1 LLFGPAEA
9 CFTIF
14 LSMQPVCMSLNMP
27 EFLQLLPPQEAL
39 KLLLRNL
46 QPQPEPDEIDTASA
60 LGRVIFNAVRAPH
73 PLPSFPRST
82 VDGFAVRAADTFGAS
97 DSLPAY
103 LELVAE
109 VPMGAAPNFSLTRG
123 QCAIIHTGGMLPE
136 GGDAVVMV
144 EHTQSVRPV
153 EVEILRA
160 VAMGENVLKVGEDVA
175 LGQEVIAAGT
185 RLRPAEIG
193 GLMALGFTRVQ
204 TARPPKVG
212 ILSSGDEVVP
222 PASKL
227 QPGQVRDVNAYTLS
241 SLVTTAGAVPVR
253 YGIIPDSVEEM
264 RRAIHKAWRE
274 NDLVVV
280 TAGSSASTR
289 DLTAQVIDEIGT
301 PGVLVHGVNVRP
313 GKPTILA
320 VCDGKAMI
328 GLPGNPVSA
337 LVIATLFVV
346 PVIEALLGL
355 KKIRPRSSVQASLT
369 INLSSQSGRE
379 DWVAVRLLEEN
390 GIWQAEPV
398 FGKSNLIFTLVKAD
412 GLIRIPPDANGLSA
426 GLQVEVYLL

>member
-1 LLFGPAEA
+1 
-9 CFTIF
+9 
-14 LSMQPVCMSLNMP
+14 MP

-39 KLLLRNL
+39 NLLLENL
-46 QPQPEPDEIDTASA
+46 RARPQSEEVETADAS
-60 LGRVIFNAVRAPH
+60 GRVICEAVQAPH

-82 VDGFAVRAADTFGAS
+82 VDGFAVRAADTYGAS

-103 LELVAE
+103 LNLLAE
-109 VPMGAAPNFSLTRG
+109 VPMGAAPNFELARG
-123 QCAIIHTGGMLPE
+123 QCALIHTGGMLPNRA
-136 GGDAVVMV
+136 DAVVMV
-144 EHTQSVRPV
+144 ETTQSVRP
-153 EVEILRA
+153 EEIEILRA
-160 VAMGENVLKVGEDVA
+160 VAVGENVLKVGEDVT
-175 LGQEVIAAGT
+175 LGQIVIEAGT

-193 GLMALGFTRVQ
+193 GLMALGITRIPV
-204 TARPPKVG
+204 ARQPRVG

-222 PASKL
+222 PSRDL
-227 QPGQVRDVNAYTLS
+227 LPGQVRDVNAYTLS
-241 SLVTTAGAVPVR
+241 SLVAGAGAIPNRCGIVPDR
-253 YGIIPDSVEEM
+253 LDEM
-264 RRAIHKAWRE
+264 RRAVRKAWQE

-289 DLTAQVIDEIGT
+289 DLTAQIIDEIGR

-337 LVIATLFVV
+337 LVIASLFVV
-346 PVIEALLGL
+346 PLVEKLLGL
-355 KKIRPRSSVQASLT
+355 KQSRRRPSVQARLT

-379 DWVAVRLLEEN
+379 DWVAVRLLDETGN
-390 GIWQAEPV
+390 MKAEPV
-398 FGKSNLIFTLVKAD
+398 FGKSNLIFTLAQAD

-426 GLQVEVYLL
+426 GNLVKVYLF

>member
-1 LLFGPAEA
+1 
-9 CFTIF
+9 
-14 LSMQPVCMSLNMP
+14 MP
-27 EFLQLLPPQEAL
+27 EFLHLLPPQDALQYFLDELNPHPEPEEAL
-39 KLLLRNL
+39 TS
-46 QPQPEPDEIDTASA
+46 EA
-60 LGRVIFNAVRAPH
+60 LGRVTLVEVQAPH

-82 VDGFAVRAADTFGAS
+82 VDGFAVLAADTHGAS

-103 LELVAE
+103 LTLLAE
-109 VPMGAAPNFSLTRG
+109 VPMGAAPQFELKRG
-123 QCAIIHTGGMLPE
+123 QCALIHTGGMLPN
-136 GGDAVVMV
+136 GADAVVMV
-144 EHTQSVRPV
+144 EQTQSARPE

-160 VAMGENVLKVGEDVA
+160 VAVGENVLKVGEDVKR
-175 LGQEVIAAGT
+175 GQTVIEPGT

-193 GLMALGFTRVQ
+193 GLMALGLTHVQ
-204 TARPPKVG
+204 VARQPRVG

-222 PASKL
+222 PSSGL

-241 SLVTTAGAVPVR
+241 SLVTASGAIPVR
-253 YGIIPDSVEEM
+253 YGIIPDKAAAM
-264 RRAIHKAWRE
+264 REAVRKAWQE

-289 DLTAQVIDEIGT
+289 DLTAQIIDELGR

-337 LVIATLFVV
+337 LVIASLFVV
-346 PVIEALLGL
+346 PVIDALLGL
-355 KKIRPRSSVQASLT
+355 KKHRPRPSVQASLT

-379 DWVAVRLLEEN
+379 DWVAVRLLPDE
-390 GIWQAEPV
+390 GGQKADPI
-398 FGKSNLIFTLVKAD
+398 FGKSNLIFTLAQAD

-426 GLQVEVYLL
+426 GTRVEVFLF